1 MDGGKDVG
9 KNNRH
14 IRAYSLIWMDYGTY
28 GGQMR
33 EIVLYHSRYFGA
45 WLTLDTFGFSVILN
59 IDYMSLIIR
68 IGALV
73 VLIGR

>member
-1 MDGGKDVG
+1 
-9 KNNRH
+9 
-14 IRAYSLIWMDYGTY
+14 
-28 GGQMR
+28 MR